1 MLAAIFDNFSRL
13 IFRAKSLEKKP
24 KKKSKKKAAAAED
37 GDKEEEP
44 RWAEV
49 VVDLLLSLLSQDR
62 HALRQVVRSVTSLLC
77 PHMTNNSLQSVMD
90 VVGGKDEEDSGKS
103 SYHRHAT
110 ANVLNKAVWDFFCR
124 LKRRL

>member
-1 MLAAIFDNFSRL
+1 M
-13 IFRAKSLEKKP
+13 EKKP
-24 KKKSKKKAAAAED
+24 KKKSKKKAAAED
-37 GDKEEEP
+37 GGDEEEEP

-77 PHMTNNSLQSVMD
+77 PHMTNNALQSVMD

-103 SYHRHAT
+103 YHIHAT
-110 ANVLNKAVWDFFCR
+110 TNAIKKTVLNFLCR

>member
-1 MLAAIFDNFSRL
+1 M
-13 IFRAKSLEKKP
+13 EKKP
-24 KKKSKKKAAAAED
+24 KKKSKKKAAAED
-37 GDKEEEP
+37 GDEEEEP

-77 PHMTNNSLQSVMD
+77 PHMTNNALQSVMD

-103 SYHRHAT
+103 YHRHAT
-110 ANVLNKAVWDFFCR
+110 ANALKKAVLNFLCR
-124 LKRRL
+124 LKRLLERTSTKNV

>member
-1 MLAAIFDNFSRL
+1 MK
-13 IFRAKSLEKKP
+13 AKAEAVEK
-24 KKKSKKKAAAAED
+24 AAAED
-37 GDKEEEP
+37 GGDEEEEP

-77 PHMTNNSLQSVMD
+77 PHMTNNALQSVMD

-110 ANVLNKAVWDFFCR
+110 ANVLNKAVLDFFCR